1 LNYWILF
8 GARWTPDALE
18 LKDPAAHAC
27 TAVATAG
34 RLTSPISA
42 LCGSE
47 QYLLDA
53 PRSHACSCAMPLP
66 RGYPARPPHGVH
78 GIARVVPMGAC
89 TYILYTKQCFMG
101 EKSMHNN

>member
-8 GARWTPDALE
+8 GARWTPDGLE

-53 PRSHACSCAMPLP
+53 PRSHACSCA
-66 RGYPARPPHGVH
+66 RHASAARISSPATTRRPWHRTCSPHGC
-78 GIARVVPMGAC
+78 M
-89 TYILYTKQCFMG
+89 YIYTIHKAMLYGGK
-101 EKSMHNN
+101 EYA